1 MLITDEK
8 WHEYG
13 FPDRL
18 VQEMKI
24 AAEKKKKQMHERE
37 QELLDRHLSQKVS
50 DLRFP
55 DLEQMKE
62 TSSKLDKLE
71 VVAENST
78 TSSNATL
85 NTNSNN
91 NNNNVMVTAD
101 SVEDANLI
109 KTRQMKDVIN
119 VIADVA
125 SRVENDESVL
135 ENIKQGLS
143 KISEKQKFGD
153 LELEVQTIFESI
165 IGLNSKTSKVFKA
178 IHQNM

>member
-91 NNNNVMVTAD
+91 VMVTAD